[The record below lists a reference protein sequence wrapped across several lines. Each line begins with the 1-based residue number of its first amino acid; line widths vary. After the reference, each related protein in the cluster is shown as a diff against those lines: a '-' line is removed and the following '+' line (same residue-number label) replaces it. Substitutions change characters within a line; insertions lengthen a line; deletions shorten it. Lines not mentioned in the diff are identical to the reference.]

1 MIVLVAMYHGKS
13 GTGDEIEAN
22 LKRMAPLVKQHEP
35 GCALY
40 QACRSK
46 DNPDQFLLYE
56 HYVEDAALA
65 AHRET
70 PHFKEIIEGT
80 IIPMLDKRE
89 RFFYD
94 LTVS

>member
-1 MIVLVAMYHGKS
+1 VLPGK
-13 GTGDEIEAN
+13 GDEVEAN
-22 LKRMAPLVKQHEP
+22 LKKMAPLVKAHEP

-40 QACRSK
+40 QASRAK
-46 DNPDQFLLYE
+46 DNPDLFMLYE
-56 HYVEDAALA
+56 HYVDDAALQ

-80 IIPMLDKRE
+80 IIPLLEKRE

-94 LTVS
+94 LVVS